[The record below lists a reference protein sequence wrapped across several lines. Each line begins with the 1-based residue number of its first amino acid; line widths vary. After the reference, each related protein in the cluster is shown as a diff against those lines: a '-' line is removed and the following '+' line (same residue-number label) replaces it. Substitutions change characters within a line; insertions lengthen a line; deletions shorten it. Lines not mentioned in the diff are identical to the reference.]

1 MAAPRWLG
9 RMELEGLRVGGAR
22 VDLRF
27 ERAGS
32 QVVLTDAHVAGDVE
46 LVLDAGPA

>member
-1 MAAPRWLG
+1 
-9 RMELEGLRVGGAR
+9 

-32 QVVLTDAHVAGDVE
+32 QVVLTDARTEGNIQLSLEAE
-46 LVLDAGPA
+46 